1 MNSIKQHTILTILCL
16 PTVWM
21 INGLFVPSDGLAQ
34 TTQKESVTSIGDRAV
49 LPIFQMRCVVCHGKR
64 KQEGG
69 LDLRTQQSRMA
80 GGRSGPVIVAG
91 DPDASLLL
99 KRIQSGEM
107 PPPDQQFANSVRPPS
122 TAEIDT
128 IRQWILSGARP
139 SERVERKPIA
149 QQGMTEKRFWAYQSP
164 RSWEIP
170 EVSSASRVRNP
181 VDSFLLAH
189 LELNGQ
195 TFSPEAEP
203 MVLLRRVYLSLT
215 GLLPTIE
222 EIEIFLEDK
231 RSNAYEHLVDR
242 LLESSHY
249 GERRAR
255 FWLNV
260 AGYSD
265 SEGKVDSDRIRPF
278 AWRYRDY
285 VIRSFNQDKPYDEF
299 LMEQIAGDELINYRL
314 IDNPDNTIIEK
325 LVATGFLRMVADGT
339 YSPPQSFIP
348 ERMNVIAD
356 EIEVLSSSVMGLTL
370 GCARCHDHKYDP
382 LSQNDYYRL
391 SAVLQTA
398 YDPYDWVLPTERYL
412 EVISPSERELIE
424 RHNVDVQEAINDL
437 NEKLERM
444 SKPLEESLFRTRLQS
459 LPEEI
464 REDVRKAVQDK
475 SDKEDPVLEYLRTKF
490 KTFLTITRA
499 MVEDGNR
506 EFQMQAQAIDKAI
519 SEKKKDLKEL
529 PKIRA
534 LYDMGGEPSSVYV
547 LNRGDALIPG
557 DEVQP
562 GVPVVLSKDLDPF
575 LVVPPWPEADTS
587 GRRLA
592 LAKWLVQPKHPLTS
606 RVMVNRIW
614 QEHFGSGIVS
624 TPANFGVTGALPS
637 HPKLLDWL
645 ATEFVSRE
653 WSMKAMHRLIV
664 TSTAY
669 RQSSIHPDMEDVRD
683 PDNSWMSRMTL
694 RRMDAEQRYDSMLI
708 ATGQLDPKAFG
719 SPVPVTIE
727 KDGEVVS
734 EFGPSGGRRSLY
746 VLARRRSPLTM
757 LELFDVPPMMPNCIQ
772 RPKSIVP
779 TQALELMNSE
789 QISNHAKQLALK
801 LVAVHG
807 LDNPP
812 AIVRDVYLR
821 MYTRF
826 PGESE
831 VRRAVQLLNDLQQL
845 WLRKLNGQNDME
857 RTFQAQT
864 NALADLCHII
874 LSSAEFSYIN

>member
-1 MNSIKQHTILTILCL
+1 MKSMKQHIIITILCL
-16 PTVWM
+16 TAAWM
-21 INGLFVPSDGLAQ
+21 INGVFVPSDGLIQAA
-34 TTQKESVTSIGDRAV
+34 QKEAVTSIGDRAV

-64 KQEGG
+64 RQEGG
-69 LDLRTQQSRMA
+69 LDLRTQQSRMT

-99 KRIQSGEM
+99 KRIQLGEM
-107 PPPDQQFANSVRPPS
+107 PPPDQQFANSVRPAS

-128 IRQWILSGARP
+128 IRQWILSGAKA
-139 SERVERKPIA
+139 SEAIERKPIV
-149 QQGMTEKRFWAYQSP
+149 QQVTKEKQFWAYQIP
-164 RSWEIP
+164 RSWDVP
-170 EVSSASRVRNP
+170 KVRSASRVRNP
-181 VDSFLLAH
+181 VDAFLLAH
-189 LELNGQ
+189 LESRGQ
-195 TFSPEAEP
+195 TFSSEAEP
-203 MVLLRRVYLSLT
+203 MVLLRRVYLGLT

-222 EIEIFLEDK
+222 EIEMFLGDK
-231 RSNAYEHLVDR
+231 RLNAYEHLVDR
-242 LLESSHY
+242 LLESPHY

-285 VIRSFNQDKPYDEF
+285 VIRSFNQDKRYDAF
-299 LMEQIAGDELINYRL
+299 LMEQIAGDELVNYRL
-314 IDNPDNTIIEK
+314 IDNPDDTVIEK

-356 EIEVLSSSVMGLTL
+356 EIEVLSSSLMGLTL

-412 EVISPSERELIE
+412 EVITPSERELIE
-424 RHNVDVQEAINDL
+424 RHNANVQEAINDL
-437 NEKLERM
+437 NEKLERI
-444 SKPLEESLFRTRLQS
+444 SKPLEESLFRSRLQS
-459 LPEEI
+459 LPEVI
-464 REDVRKAVQDK
+464 REDVRKAVQDN
-475 SDKEDPVLEYLRTKF
+475 SDEEDPVLKYLRTKF
-490 KTFLTITRA
+490 ESFLTITRA
-499 MVEDGNR
+499 MIEDGNR
-506 EFQMQAQAIDKAI
+506 EFQAEAQAMDKAI

-562 GVPVVLSKDLDPF
+562 GVPVVLSKDLEPF
-575 LVVPPWPEADTS
+575 LVVPPWPEAGTS

-624 TPANFGVTGALPS
+624 TPANFGVTGAFPS
-637 HPKLLDWL
+637 HPRLLDWL
-645 ATEFVSRE
+645 ATEFVSRD
-653 WSMKAMHRLIV
+653 WSIKEMHRLIV

-669 RQSSIHPDMEDVRD
+669 RQSSTRPDFEDVMD
-683 PDNSWMSRMTL
+683 PDNSWLSRMTL
-694 RRMDAEQRYDSMLI
+694 RRMDAEQRYDSMLV
-708 ATGQLDPKAFG
+708 ATEQLDRKAFG
-719 SPVPVTIE
+719 SPVPVKIE

-734 EFGPSGGRRSLY
+734 EFGARGGRRSLY

-757 LELFDVPPMMPNCIQ
+757 LELFDVPPMMPNCIR

-801 LVAVHG
+801 LVATHG
-807 LDNPP
+807 SDNVL

-826 PGESE
+826 PCESE
-831 VRRAVQLLNDLQQL
+831 VKIAVQFLNDLQKV
-845 WLRKLNGQNDME
+845 WLRKLNIQNDME
-857 RTFQAQT
+857 RKFQAQT
-864 NALADLCHII
+864 NALTDLCHII